1 MLSFAMNLHHPA
13 DMKRY
18 LPKGV
23 QVSAYHVWYE
33 PEPIHLN
40 QSRITFFCV
49 PYGKVKV
56 LVRLRYKREV
66 PVIVIVNEILF
77 IRLGDIWVKHILAFA
92 VFEQVTV
99 GGNTLLYFPV
109 FLFLRTLYYLVKV
122 HLLYGQVEGVLLC
135 WCFHVIL
142 P

>member
-13 DMKRY
+13 DVERY

-23 QVSAYHVWYE
+23 QVGTNHVGYE
-33 PEPIHLN
+33 PEPVHLN

-49 PYGKVKV
+49 SYGKVQV

-66 PVIVIVNEILF
+66 SVIVIVNEILF
-77 IRLGDIWVKHILAFA
+77 IRLGDIWVKHILPFA

-99 GGNTLLYFPV
+99 GGNALLDFPV
-109 FLFLRTLYYLVKV
+109 FLFLRTLYYLVEV
-122 HLLYGQVEGVLLC
+122 HLLYGQVESVLFR
-135 WCFHVIL
+135 WCFHVIQ